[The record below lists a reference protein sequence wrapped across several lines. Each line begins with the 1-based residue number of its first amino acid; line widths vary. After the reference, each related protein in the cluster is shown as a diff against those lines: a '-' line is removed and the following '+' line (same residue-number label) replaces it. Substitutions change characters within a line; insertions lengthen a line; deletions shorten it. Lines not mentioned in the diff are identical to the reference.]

1 MMMPLKLI
9 TRVLLQVVM
18 MLVFFCMKKSM
29 NVDVV
34 VVAFTCKCYLNRST
48 RRMVGTGTSTTSTV
62 ITTSTLTRT
71 GTGKEKEG
79 VRFSI
84 SKFLNLNLNL
94 NAHSEHTSIHT
105 SKDNDSTVS
114 QHTRSHSTSTCTQNR
129 THSHN
134 CDDVIAYTQQTPH
147 SGRHFLPYHPYYY
160 KYCKDNNNTSSI
172 LPKRKASQSI
182 KKQRFMEGWYY
193 RLTLP
198 DHDTSIAFMYSIEIE
213 DQNNDKRN
221 NYVPSLTAIQIMG
234 PNDTYLVQA
243 DTDISKFWAY
253 EHCQAF
259 GCIFD
264 TTKSNNSSTATIDAT
279 QNPAKDTE
287 SFLSQINHG
296 YQVLPT
302 NMQGRILGHDGS
314 FGGVMQ
320 NQGIKGYC
328 EFKMDIIPYSG
339 WGDDEDKND
348 SYKTDCNNEDDNNVD
363 HRHNRGK
370 KIMWLRKL
378 LFRRRNNNKTQI
390 TTNSN
395 NVQSQQPPKRL
406 KSLSKHQKSTAGWL
420 ASYSIFEPHWQITLA
435 DARATGYVNWNGT
448 LYEFNNAPFY
458 VEKNWGS
465 SFPTKWYWIQC
476 NSFIGY
482 YNGTSTGSTGIS
494 SNSSNH
500 KETRLSLTAGGGIRT
515 LSFLGGRMKKTEN
528 LGMVGI
534 HYNGTFYENV
544 PWTGDMEWD
553 IDTWGRWN
561 FKGRCTSGKR
571 LFEVEV
577 NATCDLDSGVML
589 RVPTKE
595 YGLEYMCRDTFE
607 GTVTLSLFELEYCR
621 QTKGYVRRPDVPP
634 IIDNAISHN
643 CAVEV
648 GGPWN
653 ERWKSNSKMNKFLK
667 FLVKLPYLI
676 HR

>member
-1 MMMPLKLI
+1 MHI
-9 TRVLLQVVM
+9 SVAVVIP
-18 MLVFFCMKKSM
+18 VE
-29 NVDVV
+29 
-34 VVAFTCKCYLNRST
+34 AFNLNASPRIS
-48 RRMVGTGTSTTSTV
+48 RLPVH
-62 ITTSTLTRT
+62 
-71 GTGKEKEG
+71 KNEG
-79 VRFSI
+79 VRFPI
-84 SKFLNLNLNL
+84 LNLS
-94 NAHSEHTSIHT
+94 AHRVRTSSDSDDSNTVDTHEEIDLHNRDIGL
-105 SKDNDSTVS
+105 SVNHNYNDE
-114 QHTRSHSTSTCTQNR
+114 
-129 THSHN
+129 
-134 CDDVIAYTQQTPH
+134 IAYTQQTPH
-147 SGRHFLPYHPYYY
+147 AGRHFLPLHPYYQKQY
-160 KYCKDNNNTSSI
+160 QYQYQQKRQPKKLFRHYFNFFNIIPKSIRNASS
-172 LPKRKASQSI
+172 SQSSHSI

-198 DHDTSIAFMYSIEIE
+198 QHNTSIAFMYSIEIE
-213 DQNNDKRN
+213 DQNNEKN
-221 NYVPSLTAIQIMG
+221 KKHVPSMTAIQIMG

-243 DTDISKFWAY
+243 DMDISKFWAY

-259 GCIFD
+259 GCIFNDNNTDVNNNHNSVASD
-264 TTKSNNSSTATIDAT
+264 T
-279 QNPAKDTE
+279 PAKDTE
-287 SFLSQINHG
+287 SFLSQINYG

-314 FGGVMQ
+314 FGGVMD
-320 NQGIKGYC
+320 NQGIYGQC

-339 WGDDEDKND
+339 WGDDH
-348 SYKTDCNNEDDNNVD
+348 NVD
-363 HRHNRGK
+363 HNNEEERK
-370 KIMWLRKL
+370 KIVWFRKL
-378 LFRRRNNNKTQI
+378 LFRQRRKNITKTI
-390 TTNSN
+390 T
-395 NVQSQQPPKRL
+395 QQRP
-406 KSLSKHQKSTAGWL
+406 KSLSKLQKSTAGWL

-448 LYEFNNAPFY
+448 LYEFKNAPFY
-458 VEKNWGS
+458 IEKNWGS

-476 NSFIGY
+476 NSF
-482 YNGTSTGSTGIS
+482 SF
-494 SNSSNH
+494 NH
-500 KETRLSLTAGGGIRT
+500 HDDENINDQNKNQTRLSLTAGGGIRT
-515 LSFLGGRMKKTEN
+515 LSFLGGKVKKTEN

-607 GTVTLSLFELEYCR
+607 GTVSLSLFELEYCR
-621 QTKGYVRRPDVPP
+621 KSKDYVRRRDVPP
-634 IIDNAISHN
+634 IIDNAVSHN

-653 ERWKSNSKMNKFLK
+653 ERWKSSSNMNKLLK
-667 FLVKLPYLI
+667 FLVKIPYLI
-676 HR
+676 QW